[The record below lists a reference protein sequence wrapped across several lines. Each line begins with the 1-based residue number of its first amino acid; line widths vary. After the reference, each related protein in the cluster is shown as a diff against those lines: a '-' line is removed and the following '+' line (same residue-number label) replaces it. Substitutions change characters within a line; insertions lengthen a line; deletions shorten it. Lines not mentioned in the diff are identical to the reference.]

1 MNTPDAFTVPVSDT
15 VLGYILAFARRQ
27 PWMDTAMKAGVW
39 DKIPGR
45 TLHECTLG
53 IIGVGRIG
61 KAIALT
67 YVREGAK
74 VVNFSFDEPDY
85 ENESVEFY
93 KGDVTDREGVKAF
106 FDHVVEK
113 YGKIDILVNNAGI
126 TRDALI
132 HKMSEDMWD
141 FVIDVN
147 LKGVFNLVQL
157 VGPKMMEQGAGSI
170 VNISSVVGEYGNV
183 GQTNYAATKAGVIAM
198 AKTWAKEFS
207 RKGAAVRVNAIAP
220 GYMAT
225 DNTAPLRADAERSA
239 AILERIPA
247 GRWGQPDDLKGATVF
262 LASAASDYLHGATI
276 NVDGGW
282 LAR

>member
-1 MNTPDAFTVPVSDT
+1 MR
-15 VLGYILAFARRQ
+15 LQ
-27 PWMDTAMKAGVW
+27 
-39 DKIPGR
+39 DKVAIVTGASR
-45 TLHECTLG
+45 G
-53 IIGVGRIG
+53 IG

-93 KGDVTDREGVKAF
+93 KGDVTDRDALKTF

-141 FVIDVN
+141 FVINVN

-157 VGPKMMEQGAGSI
+157 VGPQMMQQGAGSI

-183 GQTNYAATKAGVIAM
+183 GQTNYAATKAGVVAM

-220 GYMAT
+220 GYV
-225 DNTAPLRADAERSA
+225 NTEMMQTVPDKVLDPIREKTMLKRLGEPQEIADAA
-239 AILERIPA
+239 L
-247 GRWGQPDDLKGATVF
+247 F
-262 LASAASDYLHGATI
+262 LASDESSFVTGHLLSV
-276 NVDGGW
+276 NGG
-282 LAR
+282 LRL